1 MMNHRMVTL
10 LLSVLMLA
18 APLAGCL
25 DDAEVITTN
34 DTNDDTLMGN
44 NTTTNETADNN
55 TGNST
60 TMPERGNDTFSCE
73 ALTCGCDPRLCDED
87 NNTIVRD
94 WDNMTEEDWCNWNGN
109 EWHTWTDENNNTTGA
124 CAVICFPEP
133 IDRPISGNNT
143 TTEWFRFWTNGTN
156 ETFLHI
162 TNGSS
167 NWTYVTVTMNN
178 MTYNMTYEEVM
189 SLNTTGMADGRY
201 MANITL
207 YEGNQTVM
215 EMETWV
221 AFDDGEMIVGY
232 FSDTTET
239 ETVDTTE

>member
-1 MMNHRMVTL
+1 MNHRMVTL

-34 DTNDDTLMGN
+34 NNDDDTLIGN

-60 TMPERGNDTFSCE
+60 TMPERGNNTFSCD

-94 WDNMTEEDWCNWNGN
+94 WDNMT
-109 EWHTWTDENNNTTGA
+109 TWTDENNNTTGA

-143 TTEWFRFWTNGTN
+143 ITEWFRLWSNGTN
-156 ETFLHI
+156 ETLLQI

-167 NWTYVTVTMNN
+167 NWTHVTVTMNN

-189 SLNTTGMADGRY
+189 SLSTEGMADGRY

-221 AFDDGEMIVGY
+221 TFGGGEMIVGY